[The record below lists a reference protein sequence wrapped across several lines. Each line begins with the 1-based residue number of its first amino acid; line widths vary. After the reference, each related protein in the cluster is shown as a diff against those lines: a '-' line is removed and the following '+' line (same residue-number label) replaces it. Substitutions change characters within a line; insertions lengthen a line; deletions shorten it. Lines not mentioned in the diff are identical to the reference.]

1 MPGSTL
7 AGLIM
12 SDPIP
17 TMKELARRYLEHRR
31 QFGYRLFSQGYA
43 LLAFARFA
51 DQTAPGQ
58 PITVALALR
67 WATRQPA
74 LPITVASRLSIIRGF
89 AGFCATF
96 DPRTEAI
103 PVRLTNGTPRRRAP
117 HVFNREQIRLILRR
131 TDSLGSWRTNLR
143 PVTYRTLIGLLA
155 CTGLRTCEA
164 LRLDDEDFDA
174 TAGTLRVSPT
184 KFGSA
189 RILPLHPSAIQAL
202 RHYQTVRRKRFPFAS
217 RFFVGPYGRPLTPSA
232 AQWTFRRLVHD
243 IPPNGARPRPR
254 LYDFRHTFATT
265 LINRWSRQANPIPQ
279 RLVLLSRYLG
289 HKCFHHTYW
298 YVQHELV
305 ALRTASARFE
315 DYRKQP
321 SCA

>member
-1 MPGSTL
+1 
-7 AGLIM
+7 M

-17 TMKELARRYLEHRR
+17 AMEELARRYLEHRR
-31 QFGYRLFSQGYA
+31 QFGYRLSSQGYG

-89 AGFCATF
+89 AGFCITF

-103 PVRLTNGTPRRRAP
+103 PARLTNGRPRRRAP
-117 HVFNREQIRLILRR
+117 HVYTSEQLRLILRR
-131 TDSLGSWRTNLR
+131 TDSLGPWRTNLR
-143 PVTYRTLIGLLA
+143 PITYRTLIGLLA

-164 LRLDDEDFDA
+164 LRLHDEDFDA
-174 TAGTLRVSPT
+174 TGGTLRVPPT
-184 KFGSA
+184 KFTPT
-189 RILPLHPSAIQAL
+189 RILPLHPSTVQAL
-202 RHYQTVRRKRFPFAS
+202 RRYQTIRRKRFAFTS
-217 RFFVGPYGRPLTPSA
+217 RFFVGPYGRPLTSWA
-232 AQWTFRRLVHD
+232 VQWTFHRLVHD
-243 IPPNGARPRPR
+243 IPGNGARPHPR
-254 LYDFRHTFATT
+254 LYDFRHTFATA
-265 LINRWSRQANPIPQ
+265 LVSRWSRQANPIPQ

-289 HKCFHHTYW
+289 HRHFHQTYW
-298 YVQHELV
+298 YVQHELA

-315 DYRKQP
+315 DYRKQT
-321 SCA
+321 SSGQL